1 MSATLSLF
9 DRPMMLRDRPLAP
22 VAAER
27 SDGNKPRDYQS
38 RCISAVLGAFEVQR
52 STLAVLATGLGKTV
66 IAAELARLRG
76 DVLFIAHRETLID
89 QAAQKL
95 RRWTGAHVAVEKAE
109 RRSRGGKFVV
119 ASIQSLKGDRLR
131 YFAASHQHIATIII
145 DECHR
150 ATAKS
155 YRDVLAAFPNA
166 KVLGLTAT
174 ADRGD
179 KRALATVFEKFER
192 PGVPPEQDHGAAFK
206 YDIAQATADGWL
218 TIGDWYP
225 LSVDG
230 VSLDDVGLKGNDI
243 DQGALDEALVLQVAQ
258 IARAMH
264 GAANG
269 EMSLAF
275 CPGVK
280 VAEAAAEALNRL
292 QPGCARATWGEQ
304 DFAVRKAIEDAWV
317 RGDFP
322 YLLNCALYIEGADF
336 PKLRNVFMFAATK
349 SRLRWAQIYGRGTRL
364 WPHGIDHLS
373 TVEER
378 LAAIAASPKPR
389 WKFFDAQYGKH
400 GHTLAGPVDLLGG
413 RYDDETKERA
423 KKNLAERGGNV
434 GEALELAKAE
444 LEEERRKK
452 LARLAAK
459 AAKAKGTVLV
469 GAARAACELFGV
481 STEASDEPRPEDYV
495 EAATAQ
501 YLEDKGV
508 KGAAKMPWA
517 AARELERTLRQRAAR
532 GLCSYKQQKSLTFRG
547 VANAVALTS
556 TQASRLMSVVAPYN
570 ERHDWGWRFA
580 PGQPEAILGLRE
592 PGSDD
597 T

>member
-9 DRPMMLRDRPLAP
+9 DRPTMLRDRPLAP
-22 VAAER
+22 VPAER
-27 SDGNKPRDYQS
+27 HDGNSPRDYQT
-38 RCISAVLGAFEVQR
+38 RAIGGVLEAFDKHR
-52 STLAVLATGLGKTV
+52 STLAILATGLGKTV

-109 RRSRGGKFVV
+109 RRSKGGKFVV
-119 ASIQSLKGDRLR
+119 ASVQSLKGDRLR
-131 YFAASHQHIATIII
+131 FFAASHQHIKTIII

-150 ATAKS
+150 AVSKS
-155 YRDVLAAFPNA
+155 YRDVLSAFPDA

-179 KRALATVFEKFER
+179 KRALGLVFESVAFEY
-192 PGVPPEQDHGAAFK
+192 H
-206 YDIAQATADGWL
+206 IADGLADGWL
-218 TIGDWYP
+218 TRGDWMP

-230 VSLDDVGLKGNDI
+230 ISLDDIGLKGNDI

-258 IARAMH
+258 IAGAMH